1 MTTEANRISV
11 IRHDI
16 LEHVAR
22 AFLEKGSDFGPEL
35 DKIPFLMR
43 PKGSQYNRCCLY
55 KDRAIIRFRCVAA
68 LGFLH

>member
-35 DKIPFLMR
+35 DKFPFLMR
-43 PKGSQYNRCCLY
+43 PMGSQYNLCCL
-55 KDRAIIRFRCVAA
+55 
-68 LGFLH
+68 